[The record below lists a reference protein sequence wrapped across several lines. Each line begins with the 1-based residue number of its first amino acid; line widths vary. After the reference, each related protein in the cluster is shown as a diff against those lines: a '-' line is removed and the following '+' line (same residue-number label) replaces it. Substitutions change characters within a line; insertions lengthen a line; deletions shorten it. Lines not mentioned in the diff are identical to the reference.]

1 MYKYLDKSSTLIQGL
16 LKQTFQ
22 KTQSTKSLLPLI
34 DSNEEARV
42 RTGIFITKLIT
53 IPGKITTDQTG
64 RLPFQSSLG
73 TQYFMMCYVYDSN
86 EIISI
91 ALK

>member
-1 MYKYLDKSSTLIQGL
+1 MYKHLDKSSTLIQGL

-53 IPGKITTDQTG
+53 IPVEITTDQTG
-64 RLPFQSSLG
+64 RLHF
-73 TQYFMMCYVYDSN
+73 
-86 EIISI
+86 
-91 ALK
+91 